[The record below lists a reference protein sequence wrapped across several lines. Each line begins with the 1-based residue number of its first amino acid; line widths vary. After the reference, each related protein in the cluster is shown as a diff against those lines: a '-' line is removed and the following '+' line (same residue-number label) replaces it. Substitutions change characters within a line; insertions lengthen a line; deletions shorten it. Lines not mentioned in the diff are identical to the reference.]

1 MNEKVNVIVIPF
13 LLSLCL
19 YGFTERILVSGHT
32 KVQVVSIN
40 IGFGIKIYY
49 AIIIVLSESAIQMKS
64 NTRG

>member
-1 MNEKVNVIVIPF
+1 MNEKVNVTVIPF
-13 LLSLCL
+13 LLSLCF

-32 KVQVVSIN
+32 KVHVVSIN